1 MLHRKCLL
9 KNVTEENTEGMIGV
23 KEGKDDI
30 SQYWMTLGIGDDFE
44 N

>member
-1 MLHRKCLL
+1 MFHRNCLL
-9 KNVTEENTEGMIGV
+9 KNVTEENIEGMIDV
-23 KEGKDDI
+23 KDGKENV